1 MPKRKPSASTS
12 GKGKATTSSTGD
24 DHRLASIIA
33 NALVQNKSALKEVA
47 ALLPAM
53 IEPGIRPDG
62 TEAEL
67 PEQELPE
74 PDHAVQ
80 KQPRLGNTCTNNSDS
95 DIDEDNLSVCSYSHG
110 SDRLSSCQDSPD
122 TVNEIDLGT
131 FSSVHPV
138 VSKKLR
144 TKILNREFVDL
155 GEIYFSDNLLSET
168 TTIKKTPGATIKSVH
183 KSAPKQISNIMTWN
197 RAFQVYADIYA
208 SKYQSEGFQMFRY
221 MTLIQNLAN
230 HGIAWLTY
238 DQKFRQLRTSANL
251 AWGSIHT
258 ETYLHCMILKPSFR
272 LSSPQS
278 GSSYTPKVPL
288 HILQRRGYCWEY
300 QKFSLCSKQICDR
313 SHKCSNCE
321 GFNHGAS
328 KCTKPFRR
336 TQTADTFSK
345 PKSNGPQNPHQRQA
359 PSSK

>member
-47 ALLPAM
+47 ALLPPM
-53 IEPGIRPDG
+53 TIEPGIRPDG
-62 TEAEL
+62 TEA
-67 PEQELPE
+67 ELPE

-183 KSAPKQISNIMTWN
+183 KSAPKQISNT
-197 RAFQVYADIYA
+197 V
-208 SKYQSEGFQMFRY
+208 
-221 MTLIQNLAN
+221 
-230 HGIAWLTY
+230 
-238 DQKFRQLRTSANL
+238 
-251 AWGSIHT
+251 
-258 ETYLHCMILKPSFR
+258 
-272 LSSPQS
+272 
-278 GSSYTPKVPL
+278 
-288 HILQRRGYCWEY
+288 
-300 QKFSLCSKQICDR
+300 
-313 SHKCSNCE
+313 
-321 GFNHGAS
+321 
-328 KCTKPFRR
+328 
-336 TQTADTFSK
+336 
-345 PKSNGPQNPHQRQA
+345 
-359 PSSK
+359 